1 VTILI
6 ELLGSIALLLWGLR
20 MVRTGVM
27 RSYGTNIKRFA
38 RRSEG
43 KIIPAFLSGL
53 IVAALLQSSTAAV
66 LISASFAGQSLIG
79 VGTAF
84 ITMLGADIG
93 TSVAVLIASQK
104 FTTLAPFLLAVG
116 IFGFISSKE
125 NKRQNV
131 FRAIG
136 GLGLILLALILI
148 SVTAGQLAELKGI

>member
-1 VTILI
+1 MST
-6 ELLGSIALLLWGLR
+6 SNDF
-20 MVRTGVM
+20 
-27 RSYGTNIKRFA
+27 SSDIKSVFN
-38 RRSEG
+38 
-43 KIIPAFLSGL
+43 K
-53 IVAALLQSSTAAV
+53 SSTYGPEA
-66 LISASFAGQSLIG
+66 LIKHFALNMFCFPSIES
-79 VGTAF
+79 VVV
-84 ITMLGADIG
+84 IDHNPMLGADIG

-148 SVTAGQLAELKGI
+148 KRPN